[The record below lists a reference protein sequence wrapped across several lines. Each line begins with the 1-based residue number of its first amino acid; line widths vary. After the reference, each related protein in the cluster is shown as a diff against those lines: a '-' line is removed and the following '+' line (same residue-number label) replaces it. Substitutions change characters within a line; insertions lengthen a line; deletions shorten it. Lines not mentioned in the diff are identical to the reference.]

1 MNNSKTT
8 RKVSY
13 FTRFLWFVAGADVEM
28 LSLCPLDYKK
38 YEAIGMTILMTSLVG
53 FAAGSSAAWYFTEDA
68 LWTLVFGLF
77 WSLLI
82 FSIDRSLV
90 VTLKKDPYKKSY
102 YVLPLVFRGFLAI
115 LVAGIMSIP
124 LELLVF
130 NGFIQ
135 NDIENYKSDLLKQ
148 QHKDSFDAQQSA
160 EYHSKSKSLNQ
171 LLKME
176 SCKKDDIEM
185 LINNKRSERQREVN
199 MLNHPNTTTYNNA
212 KANANGLQRQLNE
225 LYSLPN
231 SDYRRNRIPGLRSQ
245 ISHQRSV
252 MASERNAWNSK
263 VNARILEL
271 DNEIAQ
277 LSDALRV
284 VKEKIAKTD
293 REKQRVDSTSV
304 SYQTRAEESLNKTD
318 ERFRNGN
325 NFTLYYAVLAHAIY
339 KTHKVT
345 HERMGT
351 DGKTYTYETEEFV
364 NKDFMFLLWFIR
376 AMFFVIELLPSIVKV
391 VSKAGQYELR
401 VYHQEEELKKYL
413 HSQEYQD
420 YCYKM
425 LHGDNQLE
433 MDLQAQRHDAE
444 KKVQH
449 DIIQAIM
456 NAEESVAKESID
468 NWERLEKGKMLVGN
482 SVLLVYFKKTN
493 GIYK

>member
-1 MNNSKTT
+1 MSNSKTT

-304 SYQTRAEESLNKTD
+304 SYQARAEESLNKTD

-482 SVLLVYFKKTN
+482 SVL
-493 GIYK
+493 

>member
-1 MNNSKTT
+1 MSNSNTT
-8 RKVSY
+8 REVSY
-13 FTRFLWFVAGADVEM
+13 FTRFLWFVAGADIEM

-38 YEAIGMTILMTSLVG
+38 YEAIGMTILMTALVG

-212 KANANGLQRQLNE
+212 KASSNGLQRQLNE

-245 ISHQRSV
+245 INHERRI

-304 SYQTRAEESLNKTD
+304 SYQARAEESLNKTD

-482 SVLLVYFKKTN
+482 SVL
-493 GIYK
+493 

>member
-1 MNNSKTT
+1 MSNSKTT
-8 RKVSY
+8 REVSF
-13 FTRFLWFVAGADVEM
+13 FTRFLWFVAGADIEM

-148 QHKDSFDAQQSA
+148 QHQDSFDAQQAA
-160 EYHSKSKSLNQ
+160 EYDSKSKSLDQ
-171 LLKME
+171 LLKSE
-176 SCKKDDIEM
+176 SNKKDDIITA
-185 LINNKRSERQREVN
+185 INDKRSERQREAN

-212 KANANGLQRQLNE
+212 QASANGLQRQLNE
-225 LYSLPN
+225 LYSLSN

-252 MASERNAWNSK
+252 MASERNAWNTK
-263 VNARILEL
+263 VNARISEL

-284 VKEKIAKTD
+284 AKENIARTD

-304 SYQTRAEESLNKTD
+304 SYQARAEESLNKTD

-449 DIIQAIM
+449 DIIQAII
-456 NAEESVAKESID
+456 NAEESVAKDSID
-468 NWERLEKGKMLVGN
+468 NWEKLEKGKMLVRN
-482 SVLLVYFKKTN
+482 SVL
-493 GIYK
+493 

>member
-212 KANANGLQRQLNE
+212 QASANGLQRQLNE

-263 VNARILEL
+263 VNAHISEL

-304 SYQTRAEESLNKTD
+304 SYQARAEESLNKTD

-482 SVLLVYFKKTN
+482 SVL
-493 GIYK
+493 

>member
-1 MNNSKTT
+1 MSNSKTT
-8 RKVSY
+8 REVSF
-13 FTRFLWFVAGADVEM
+13 FTRFLWFVAGADIEM

-38 YEAIGMTILMTSLVG
+38 YEAIGMTILMTALVG

-148 QHKDSFDAQQSA
+148 QHQDSFDAQQSA

-263 VNARILEL
+263 VNAHISEL

-304 SYQTRAEESLNKTD
+304 SYQARAEESLNKTD

-449 DIIQAIM
+449 DIIQAII
-456 NAEESVAKESID
+456 NAEESVAKDSID
-468 NWERLEKGKMLVGN
+468 NWERLEKGKMLVRN
-482 SVLLVYFKKTN
+482 SVL
-493 GIYK
+493 

>member
-1 MNNSKTT
+1 MSNSNTT
-8 RKVSY
+8 REVSY
-13 FTRFLWFVAGADVEM
+13 FTRFLWFVAGADIEM

-252 MASERNAWNSK
+252 MASERNAWNTK

-304 SYQTRAEESLNKTD
+304 SYQARAEESLNKTD

-482 SVLLVYFKKTN
+482 SVL
-493 GIYK
+493 

>member
-1 MNNSKTT
+1 MSNSKTT

-13 FTRFLWFVAGADVEM
+13 FTRFLWFVAGADVKM

-148 QHKDSFDAQQSA
+148 QHQDSFDAQQAA
-160 EYHSKSKSLNQ
+160 EYDSKSKSLNQ
-171 LLKME
+171 LLKTE
-176 SCKKDDIEM
+176 SSKKDDIEM
-185 LINNKRSERQREVN
+185 SINNKRSERQREVN

-263 VNARILEL
+263 VNAHISEF

-277 LSDALRV
+277 LSEALRV

-304 SYQTRAEESLNKTD
+304 SYQARAEESLNKTD

-482 SVLLVYFKKTN
+482 SVL
-493 GIYK
+493 

>member
-1 MNNSKTT
+1 MSNSNTT
-8 RKVSY
+8 REVSC
-13 FTRFLWFVAGADVEM
+13 FTRFLWFVAGADIEM

-148 QHKDSFDAQQSA
+148 QHQDSFDAQQAA
-160 EYHSKSKSLNQ
+160 EYDSKSKSLDQ
-171 LLKME
+171 LLKSE
-176 SCKKDDIEM
+176 SNKKDDIITA
-185 LINNKRSERQREVN
+185 INDKRSERQREAN

-212 KANANGLQRQLNE
+212 QASANGLQRQLNE
-225 LYSLPN
+225 LYSLSN

-263 VNARILEL
+263 VNARISEL

-284 VKEKIAKTD
+284 AKENIARTD

-304 SYQTRAEESLNKTD
+304 SYQAMAEESLNKTD

-449 DIIQAIM
+449 DIIQAII
-456 NAEESVAKESID
+456 NAEESVAKDSID
-468 NWERLEKGKMLVGN
+468 NWEKLEKGKMLVRNG
-482 SVLLVYFKKTN
+482 VL
-493 GIYK
+493 

>member
-1 MNNSKTT
+1 MSNSNTT
-8 RKVSY
+8 REVSC
-13 FTRFLWFVAGADVEM
+13 FTRFLWFVAGADIEM

-38 YEAIGMTILMTSLVG
+38 YEAIGMTIMMTSLVG

-148 QHKDSFDAQQSA
+148 QHQDSFDAQQAA
-160 EYHSKSKSLNQ
+160 EYDSKSKSLDQ
-171 LLKME
+171 LLKSE
-176 SCKKDDIEM
+176 SNKKDDIITA
-185 LINNKRSERQREVN
+185 INDKRSERQREAN

-212 KANANGLQRQLNE
+212 QASANGLQRQLNE
-225 LYSLPN
+225 LYSLSN

-263 VNARILEL
+263 VNARISEL

-284 VKEKIAKTD
+284 AKENIARTD

-304 SYQTRAEESLNKTD
+304 SYQARAEESLNKTD

-449 DIIQAIM
+449 DIIQAII
-456 NAEESVAKESID
+456 NAEESVAKDSID
-468 NWERLEKGKMLVGN
+468 NWEKLEKGKMLVRN
-482 SVLLVYFKKTN
+482 SVL
-493 GIYK
+493 

>member
-1 MNNSKTT
+1 MSNSNTT
-8 RKVSY
+8 REVSC
-13 FTRFLWFVAGADVEM
+13 FTRFLWFVAGADIEM

-148 QHKDSFDAQQSA
+148 QHQDSFDAQQAA
-160 EYHSKSKSLNQ
+160 EYDSKSKSLDQ
-171 LLKME
+171 LLKSE
-176 SCKKDDIEM
+176 SNKKDDIITA
-185 LINNKRSERQREVN
+185 INDKRSERQREAN

-212 KANANGLQRQLNE
+212 QASANGLQRQLNE
-225 LYSLPN
+225 LYSLSN

-263 VNARILEL
+263 VNARISEL

-284 VKEKIAKTD
+284 AKENIARTD

-304 SYQTRAEESLNKTD
+304 SYQARAEESLNKTD

-449 DIIQAIM
+449 DIIQAII
-456 NAEESVAKESID
+456 NAEESVAKDSID
-468 NWERLEKGKMLVGN
+468 NWERLEKGKMLVRN
-482 SVLLVYFKKTN
+482 SVL
-493 GIYK
+493 

>member
-1 MNNSKTT
+1 MSNSNTT
-8 RKVSY
+8 REVSC
-13 FTRFLWFVAGADVEM
+13 FTRFLWFVAGADIEM

-148 QHKDSFDAQQSA
+148 QHQDSFDAQQAA
-160 EYHSKSKSLNQ
+160 EYDSKSKSLDQ
-171 LLKME
+171 LLKSE
-176 SCKKDDIEM
+176 SNKKDDIVTA
-185 LINNKRSERQREVN
+185 INDKRSERQREAN

-212 KANANGLQRQLNE
+212 QASANGLQRQLNE
-225 LYSLPN
+225 LYSLSN

-252 MASERNAWNSK
+252 MASERNAWNTK
-263 VNARILEL
+263 VNARISEL

-284 VKEKIAKTD
+284 AKENIARTD

-304 SYQTRAEESLNKTD
+304 SYQARAEESLNKTD

-449 DIIQAIM
+449 DIIQAII
-456 NAEESVAKESID
+456 NAEESVAKDSID
-468 NWERLEKGKMLVGN
+468 NWERLEKGKMLVRN
-482 SVLLVYFKKTN
+482 SVL
-493 GIYK
+493 

>member
-1 MNNSKTT
+1 MSNSNTT
-8 RKVSY
+8 REVSC
-13 FTRFLWFVAGADVEM
+13 FTRFLWFVAGADIEM

-124 LELLVF
+124 LELLAF

-148 QHKDSFDAQQSA
+148 QHQDSFDAQQAA
-160 EYHSKSKSLNQ
+160 EYDSKSKSLDQ
-171 LLKME
+171 LLKSE
-176 SCKKDDIEM
+176 SNKKDDIITA
-185 LINNKRSERQREVN
+185 INDKRSERQREAN

-212 KANANGLQRQLNE
+212 QASANGLQRQLNE
-225 LYSLPN
+225 LYSLSN

-263 VNARILEL
+263 VNARISEL

-284 VKEKIAKTD
+284 AKENIARTD

-304 SYQTRAEESLNKTD
+304 SYQARAEESLNKTD

-449 DIIQAIM
+449 DIIQAII
-456 NAEESVAKESID
+456 NAEESVAKDSID
-468 NWERLEKGKMLVGN
+468 NWEKLEKGKMLVRNG
-482 SVLLVYFKKTN
+482 VL
-493 GIYK
+493 

>member
-1 MNNSKTT
+1 MSNSKTT

-53 FAAGSSAAWYFTEDA
+53 FAAGSSAAWYFTKDA

-160 EYHSKSKSLNQ
+160 EYHSKSRSLNQ

-212 KANANGLQRQLNE
+212 QASANGLQRQLNE

-263 VNARILEL
+263 VNAHISEL

-304 SYQTRAEESLNKTD
+304 SYQARAEESLNKTD

-444 KKVQH
+444 KKVQY
-449 DIIQAIM
+449 DIIQAII
-456 NAEESVAKESID
+456 NAEESVAKDSID
-468 NWERLEKGKMLVGN
+468 NWEKLEKGKMLTRN
-482 SVLLVYFKKTN
+482 SVL
-493 GIYK
+493 

>member
-1 MNNSKTT
+1 MSNSNTT
-8 RKVSY
+8 REVSY
-13 FTRFLWFVAGADVEM
+13 FTRFLWFVAGADIEM

-53 FAAGSSAAWYFTEDA
+53 FAAGSSAAWYFTEEA

-148 QHKDSFDAQQSA
+148 QHQDSFDAQQAA
-160 EYHSKSKSLNQ
+160 EYDSKSKSLDQ
-171 LLKME
+171 LLKSE
-176 SCKKDDIEM
+176 SNKKDDIITA
-185 LINNKRSERQREVN
+185 INDKRSERQREVN

-212 KANANGLQRQLNE
+212 QASANGLQRQLNE

-231 SDYRRNRIPGLRSQ
+231 SDYRRNRIPGLRSL

-252 MASERNAWNSK
+252 MASERNAWNTK
-263 VNARILEL
+263 VNARISEL

-284 VKEKIAKTD
+284 AKENIARTD
-293 REKQRVDSTSV
+293 KEKQRVDSTSV
-304 SYQTRAEESLNKTD
+304 SYQARAEESLNKTD

-449 DIIQAIM
+449 DIIRAII
-456 NAEESVAKESID
+456 NAEESVAKDSID
-468 NWERLEKGKMLVGN
+468 NWEKLEKGKMLVRN
-482 SVLLVYFKKTN
+482 NVL
-493 GIYK
+493 

>member
-1 MNNSKTT
+1 MSNSNTT
-8 RKVSY
+8 REVSC
-13 FTRFLWFVAGADVEM
+13 FTRFLWFVAGADIEM

-148 QHKDSFDAQQSA
+148 QHQDSFDAQQAA
-160 EYHSKSKSLNQ
+160 EYDSKSKSLDQ
-171 LLKME
+171 LLKSE
-176 SCKKDDIEM
+176 SNKKDDIITA
-185 LINNKRSERQREVN
+185 INDKRSERQREAN

-212 KANANGLQRQLNE
+212 QASANGLQRQLNE

-263 VNARILEL
+263 VNARISEL

-284 VKEKIAKTD
+284 AKENIARTD

-304 SYQTRAEESLNKTD
+304 SYQARAEESLNKTD

-449 DIIQAIM
+449 DIIQAII
-456 NAEESVAKESID
+456 NAEESVAKDSID
-468 NWERLEKGKMLVGN
+468 NWEKFEKGKMLVRN
-482 SVLLVYFKKTN
+482 SVL
-493 GIYK
+493 

>member
-1 MNNSKTT
+1 MNNSSTIKE
-8 RKVSY
+8 VSL

-53 FAAGSSAAWYFTEDA
+53 FAAGSSAAWYFTEDG
-68 LWTLVFGLF
+68 LWTFIFGLF

-102 YVLPLVFRGFLAI
+102 YVLPLVFRGFMAI

-148 QHKDSFDAQQSA
+148 QQEDSFDAQQAA
-160 EYHSKSKSLNQ
+160 EYDSKSKSLDQ
-171 LLKME
+171 MLKTE
-176 SCKKDDIEM
+176 SSKKDDILM
-185 LINNKRSERQREVN
+185 SINNKRSERQREVN
-199 MLNHPNTTTYNNA
+199 KLNHPNTTVYNNA
-212 KANANGLQRQLNE
+212 QASVNGLQRQLNE
-225 LYSLPN
+225 LASLPS
-231 SDYRRNRIPGLRSQ
+231 SDIRRNRIPGFRSQ

-252 MASERNAWNSK
+252 MASERNTWNSK
-263 VNARILEL
+263 VNVRISEL
-271 DNEIAQ
+271 DNEIAH
-277 LSDALRV
+277 LSDALNV
-284 VKEKIAKTD
+284 AKENIARTD

-304 SYQTRAEESLNKTD
+304 IYQTRAEESLNKTD

-345 HERMGT
+345 HEHMGA
-351 DGKTYTYETEEFV
+351 DGKTITYETEEYV

-391 VSKAGQYELR
+391 VSKVGQYELR

-413 HSQEYQD
+413 KSQGYQD
-420 YCYKM
+420 YCYNM
-425 LHGDNQLE
+425 LHGDHKLE
-433 MDLQAQRHDAE
+433 MELQAQRHDAE

-449 DIIQAIM
+449 DIIQAIIT
-456 NAEESVAKESID
+456 AEEAVAKDSID
-468 NWERLEKGKMLVGN
+468 NWEKLEKGKMLVCN
-482 SVLLVYFKKTN
+482 SVL
-493 GIYK
+493 

>member
-1 MNNSKTT
+1 MSNSNTT
-8 RKVSY
+8 REVSC
-13 FTRFLWFVAGADVEM
+13 FTRFLWFVAGADIEM

-263 VNARILEL
+263 VNARISEL

-284 VKEKIAKTD
+284 AKENIARTD

-304 SYQTRAEESLNKTD
+304 SYQARAEESLNKTD

-482 SVLLVYFKKTN
+482 SVL
-493 GIYK
+493 

>member
-1 MNNSKTT
+1 MSNSKTT
-8 RKVSY
+8 REVSF
-13 FTRFLWFVAGADVEM
+13 FTRFLWFVAGADIEM

-53 FAAGSSAAWYFTEDA
+53 FAAGSSAAWYFTEDT
-68 LWTLVFGLF
+68 LWTLAFGLF

-148 QHKDSFDAQQSA
+148 QHQDSFDAQQSA
-160 EYHSKSKSLNQ
+160 EYDSKSKSLDQ
-171 LLKME
+171 LLKRE
-176 SCKKDDIEM
+176 SNKKDDIITA
-185 LINNKRSERQREVN
+185 INDKRSERQREVN

-304 SYQTRAEESLNKTD
+304 SYQARAEESLNKTD

-339 KTHKVT
+339 KTQKVT
-345 HERMGT
+345 HERKGT

-444 KKVQH
+444 KKVQY
-449 DIIQAIM
+449 DIIQAII
-456 NAEESVAKESID
+456 NAEESVAKDSID
-468 NWERLEKGKMLVGN
+468 NWEKLEKGKMLARN
-482 SVLLVYFKKTN
+482 SVL
-493 GIYK
+493 

>member
-1 MNNSKTT
+1 MSNSNTT
-8 RKVSY
+8 REVSY

-212 KANANGLQRQLNE
+212 KANTNGLQRQLNE

-263 VNARILEL
+263 VNAHISEL

-304 SYQTRAEESLNKTD
+304 SYQARAEESLNKTD

-449 DIIQAIM
+449 DIIQAII
-456 NAEESVAKESID
+456 NAEESVAKDSID
-468 NWERLEKGKMLVGN
+468 NWEKLEKGKMLTRN
-482 SVLLVYFKKTN
+482 SVL
-493 GIYK
+493 

>member
-1 MNNSKTT
+1 MSNSKTT
-8 RKVSY
+8 REVSY
-13 FTRFLWFVAGADVEM
+13 FTRFLWFVAGADIEM

-135 NDIENYKSDLLKQ
+135 NDIENYESDLLKQ
-148 QHKDSFDAQQSA
+148 QHEDSFDAQQAA
-160 EYHSKSKSLNQ
+160 EYDSKSESLNQ
-171 LLKME
+171 LLKTE
-176 SCKKDDIEM
+176 SSKKDDIEM
-185 LINNKRSERQREVN
+185 SINSKRSEKQRELN
-199 MLNHPNTTTYNNA
+199 KLNHPNTTTYNNA
-212 KANANGLQRQLNE
+212 QASANGLQRQLNE

-252 MASERNAWNSK
+252 MASERNAWNTK
-263 VNARILEL
+263 VNARISEL

-284 VKEKIAKTD
+284 AKENIARTD

-304 SYQTRAEESLNKTD
+304 SYQARAEESLNKTD

-345 HERMGT
+345 HERMGA

-449 DIIQAIM
+449 DIIQAII
-456 NAEESVAKESID
+456 NAEESVAKDSID
-468 NWERLEKGKMLVGN
+468 NWEKLEKGKMLVRN
-482 SVLLVYFKKTN
+482 SVL
-493 GIYK
+493 

>member
-1 MNNSKTT
+1 MSNSNTT
-8 RKVSY
+8 REVSF
-13 FTRFLWFVAGADVEM
+13 FTRFLWFVAGADIEM

-68 LWTLVFGLF
+68 LWTLVFGMF

-148 QHKDSFDAQQSA
+148 QHQDSFDAQQAA
-160 EYHSKSKSLNQ
+160 EYDSKSKSLDQ
-171 LLKME
+171 LLKSE
-176 SCKKDDIEM
+176 SNKKDDIITA
-185 LINNKRSERQREVN
+185 INDKRSERQREAN

-212 KANANGLQRQLNE
+212 QASANGLQRQLNE
-225 LYSLPN
+225 LYSLSN

-263 VNARILEL
+263 VNARISEL

-284 VKEKIAKTD
+284 AKENIARTD

-304 SYQTRAEESLNKTD
+304 SYQARAEESLNKTD

-449 DIIQAIM
+449 DIIQAII
-456 NAEESVAKESID
+456 NAEESVAKDSID
-468 NWERLEKGKMLVGN
+468 NWEKLEKGKMLVRN
-482 SVLLVYFKKTN
+482 SVL
-493 GIYK
+493 

>member
-1 MNNSKTT
+1 MSNSNTT
-8 RKVSY
+8 REVSC
-13 FTRFLWFVAGADVEM
+13 FTRFLWFVAGADIEM

-148 QHKDSFDAQQSA
+148 QHQDSFDAQQAA
-160 EYHSKSKSLNQ
+160 EYDSKSKSLDQ
-171 LLKME
+171 LLKSE
-176 SCKKDDIEM
+176 SNKKDDIITS
-185 LINNKRSERQREVN
+185 INDKRSERQREVN

-212 KANANGLQRQLNE
+212 QASANGLQRQLNE
-225 LYSLPN
+225 LYSLSN

-263 VNARILEL
+263 VNARISEL

-284 VKEKIAKTD
+284 AKENIARTD

-304 SYQTRAEESLNKTD
+304 SYQARAEESLNKTD

-449 DIIQAIM
+449 DIIQAII
-456 NAEESVAKESID
+456 NAEESVAKDSID
-468 NWERLEKGKMLVGN
+468 NWEKLEKGKMLVRN
-482 SVLLVYFKKTN
+482 SVL
-493 GIYK
+493 

>member
-1 MNNSKTT
+1 MSNSKTT
-8 RKVSY
+8 REVSF
-13 FTRFLWFVAGADVEM
+13 FTRFLWFVAGADIEM

-263 VNARILEL
+263 VNAHISEL

-304 SYQTRAEESLNKTD
+304 SYQARAEESLNKTD

-444 KKVQH
+444 KKVQY
-449 DIIQAIM
+449 DIIQAII
-456 NAEESVAKESID
+456 NAEESVAKDSID
-468 NWERLEKGKMLVGN
+468 NWEKLEKGKLLARS
-482 SVLLVYFKKTN
+482 SVL
-493 GIYK
+493 

>member
-1 MNNSKTT
+1 MSNSNTT
-8 RKVSY
+8 REVSC
-13 FTRFLWFVAGADVEM
+13 FTRFLWFVAGADIEM

-148 QHKDSFDAQQSA
+148 QHQDSFDAQQAA
-160 EYHSKSKSLNQ
+160 EYDSKSKSLDQ
-171 LLKME
+171 LLKSE
-176 SCKKDDIEM
+176 SNKKDDIITA
-185 LINNKRSERQREVN
+185 INDKRSERQREAN

-212 KANANGLQRQLNE
+212 QASANGLQRQLNE
-225 LYSLPN
+225 LYSLSN

-263 VNARILEL
+263 VNARISEL

-304 SYQTRAEESLNKTD
+304 SYQARAEESLNKTD

-351 DGKTYTYETEEFV
+351 DGKTYNYETEEFV

-482 SVLLVYFKKTN
+482 SVL
-493 GIYK
+493 

>member
-1 MNNSKTT
+1 MSISKTT
-8 RKVSY
+8 REVSY
-13 FTRFLWFVAGADVEM
+13 LTRFLWFIAGADIEM

-38 YEAIGMTILMTSLVG
+38 YEAIGMTILMTALVG

-160 EYHSKSKSLNQ
+160 EYHSKSRSLNQ

-263 VNARILEL
+263 VNAHISEL

-304 SYQTRAEESLNKTD
+304 SYQARAEESLNKTD

-482 SVLLVYFKKTN
+482 SVL
-493 GIYK
+493 

>member
-1 MNNSKTT
+1 MSNSRTT
-8 RKVSY
+8 RKVSD
-13 FTRFLWFVAGADVEM
+13 FTRFLWFVAGADIEM

-148 QHKDSFDAQQSA
+148 QHQDSFDAQQAA
-160 EYHSKSKSLNQ
+160 EYDSKSKSLDQ
-171 LLKME
+171 LLKSE
-176 SCKKDDIEM
+176 SNKKDDIITA
-185 LINNKRSERQREVN
+185 INDKRSERQREAN

-212 KANANGLQRQLNE
+212 QASANGLQRQLNE
-225 LYSLPN
+225 LYSLSN

-263 VNARILEL
+263 VNARISEL

-284 VKEKIAKTD
+284 AKENIARTD

-304 SYQTRAEESLNKTD
+304 SYQARAEESLNKTD

-364 NKDFMFLLWFIR
+364 NKDFIFLLWFIR

-444 KKVQH
+444 KKVQY
-449 DIIQAIM
+449 DIIQAII
-456 NAEESVAKESID
+456 NAEESVAKDSID
-468 NWERLEKGKMLVGN
+468 NWEKLEKGKMLACN
-482 SVLLVYFKKTN
+482 SVL
-493 GIYK
+493 

>member
-1 MNNSKTT
+1 MSNSNTT
-8 RKVSY
+8 REVSC
-13 FTRFLWFVAGADVEM
+13 FTRFLWFVAGADIEM

-148 QHKDSFDAQQSA
+148 QHQDSFDAQQAA
-160 EYHSKSKSLNQ
+160 EYDSKSKSLYQ
-171 LLKME
+171 LLKTE
-176 SCKKDDIEM
+176 SSKKDDIEM
-185 LINNKRSERQREVN
+185 SINNKRSERQREVN

-212 KANANGLQRQLNE
+212 KASSNGLQRQLNE

-263 VNARILEL
+263 VNAHISEL

-304 SYQTRAEESLNKTD
+304 SYQARAEESLNKTD

-444 KKVQH
+444 KKVQY
-449 DIIQAIM
+449 DIIQAII
-456 NAEESVAKESID
+456 NAEESVAKDSID
-468 NWERLEKGKMLVGN
+468 NWEKLEKGKMLARN
-482 SVLLVYFKKTN
+482 SVL
-493 GIYK
+493 

>member
-1 MNNSKTT
+1 MSISKTT
-8 RKVSY
+8 REVSY
-13 FTRFLWFVAGADVEM
+13 LTRFLWFIAGADIEM

-38 YEAIGMTILMTSLVG
+38 YEAIGMTILMTALVG

-185 LINNKRSERQREVN
+185 LINNKRSERQREMN
-199 MLNHPNTTTYNNA
+199 MLNHSNTTTYNNA

-263 VNARILEL
+263 VNAHISEL

-304 SYQTRAEESLNKTD
+304 SYQARAEESLNKTD

-482 SVLLVYFKKTN
+482 SVL
-493 GIYK
+493 

>member
-1 MNNSKTT
+1 MSISKTT
-8 RKVSY
+8 REVSY
-13 FTRFLWFVAGADVEM
+13 LTRFLWFIAGADIEM

-38 YEAIGMTILMTSLVG
+38 YEAIGMTILMTALVG

-304 SYQTRAEESLNKTD
+304 SYQARAEESLNKTD

-444 KKVQH
+444 KKVQY
-449 DIIQAIM
+449 DIIQAII
-456 NAEESVAKESID
+456 NAEESVAKDSID
-468 NWERLEKGKMLVGN
+468 NWEKLEKGKMLVGN
-482 SVLLVYFKKTN
+482 SVL
-493 GIYK
+493 

>member
-1 MNNSKTT
+1 MSNSNTT
-8 RKVSY
+8 REVSY
-13 FTRFLWFVAGADVEM
+13 FTRFLWFVAGADIEM

-148 QHKDSFDAQQSA
+148 QHQDSFDAQQAA
-160 EYHSKSKSLNQ
+160 EYDSKSKSLDQ
-171 LLKME
+171 LLKSE
-176 SCKKDDIEM
+176 SNKKDDIITA
-185 LINNKRSERQREVN
+185 INDKRSERQREVN

-212 KANANGLQRQLNE
+212 QASANGLQRQLNE

-252 MASERNAWNSK
+252 MASERNAWNTK
-263 VNARILEL
+263 VNARISEL

-284 VKEKIAKTD
+284 AKENIARTD

-304 SYQTRAEESLNKTD
+304 SYQARAEESLNKTD

-449 DIIQAIM
+449 DIIQAII
-456 NAEESVAKESID
+456 NAEESVAKDSID
-468 NWERLEKGKMLVGN
+468 NWERLEKGKMLVRN
-482 SVLLVYFKKTN
+482 SVL
-493 GIYK
+493 

>member
-1 MNNSKTT
+1 MSNSNTT
-8 RKVSY
+8 REVSC
-13 FTRFLWFVAGADVEM
+13 FTRFLWFVAGADIEM

-148 QHKDSFDAQQSA
+148 QHQDSFDAQQAA
-160 EYHSKSKSLNQ
+160 EYDSKSKSLDQ
-171 LLKME
+171 LLKSE
-176 SCKKDDIEM
+176 SNKKDDIITA
-185 LINNKRSERQREVN
+185 INDKRSERQREAN

-212 KANANGLQRQLNE
+212 QASANGLQRQLNE

-263 VNARILEL
+263 VNARISEL

-284 VKEKIAKTD
+284 AKETIARTD
-293 REKQRVDSTSV
+293 KEKQRVDSTSV
-304 SYQTRAEESLNKTD
+304 SYQARAEESLNKTD

-449 DIIQAIM
+449 DIIQAII
-456 NAEESVAKESID
+456 NAEESVAKDSID
-468 NWERLEKGKMLVGN
+468 NWEKLEKGKMLVRN
-482 SVLLVYFKKTN
+482 SVL
-493 GIYK
+493 

>member
-1 MNNSKTT
+1 MSNSNTT
-8 RKVSY
+8 REVSC
-13 FTRFLWFVAGADVEM
+13 FTRFLWFVAGADIEM

-148 QHKDSFDAQQSA
+148 QHQDSFDAQQAA
-160 EYHSKSKSLNQ
+160 EYDSKSKSLDQ
-171 LLKME
+171 LLKSE
-176 SCKKDDIEM
+176 SNKKDDIITA
-185 LINNKRSERQREVN
+185 INDKRSERQREAN

-212 KANANGLQRQLNE
+212 QASANGLQRQLNE

-263 VNARILEL
+263 VNARISEL

-284 VKEKIAKTD
+284 AKENIARTD
-293 REKQRVDSTSV
+293 KEKQRVDSTSV
-304 SYQTRAEESLNKTD
+304 SYQARAEESLNKTD

-449 DIIQAIM
+449 DIIQAII
-456 NAEESVAKESID
+456 NAEESVAKDSID
-468 NWERLEKGKMLVGN
+468 NWEKLEKGKMLVRN
-482 SVLLVYFKKTN
+482 SVL
-493 GIYK
+493 

>member
-1 MNNSKTT
+1 MSNSNTT
-8 RKVSY
+8 REVSC
-13 FTRFLWFVAGADVEM
+13 FTRFLWFVAGADIEM

-38 YEAIGMTILMTSLVG
+38 YEAIGMTILMTALVG

-212 KANANGLQRQLNE
+212 KASSNGLQRQLNE

-263 VNARILEL
+263 VNAHISEL

-304 SYQTRAEESLNKTD
+304 SYQARAEESLNKTD

-449 DIIQAIM
+449 DIIQAII
-456 NAEESVAKESID
+456 NAEESVAKDSID
-468 NWERLEKGKMLVGN
+468 NWEKLEKGKMLVRN
-482 SVLLVYFKKTN
+482 SVL
-493 GIYK
+493 

>member
-1 MNNSKTT
+1 MSNSNTT
-8 RKVSY
+8 REVSC
-13 FTRFLWFVAGADVEM
+13 FTRFLWFVAGADIEM

-38 YEAIGMTILMTSLVG
+38 YEAIGMPILMTSLVG

-148 QHKDSFDAQQSA
+148 QHQDSFDAQQAA
-160 EYHSKSKSLNQ
+160 EYDSKSKSLDQ
-171 LLKME
+171 LLKSE
-176 SCKKDDIEM
+176 SNKMDDIITA
-185 LINNKRSERQREVN
+185 INDKRSERQREAN

-212 KANANGLQRQLNE
+212 QASANGLQRQLNE
-225 LYSLPN
+225 LYSLSN

-252 MASERNAWNSK
+252 MASERNAWNTK
-263 VNARILEL
+263 VNARISEL

-284 VKEKIAKTD
+284 AKENIARTD

-304 SYQTRAEESLNKTD
+304 SYQARAEESLNKTD

-449 DIIQAIM
+449 DIIQAII
-456 NAEESVAKESID
+456 NAEESVAKDSID
-468 NWERLEKGKMLVGN
+468 NWEKLEKGKMLVRN
-482 SVLLVYFKKTN
+482 SVL
-493 GIYK
+493 

>member
-1 MNNSKTT
+1 MSNSKTT
-8 RKVSY
+8 REVSF
-13 FTRFLWFVAGADVEM
+13 FTRFLWFVAGADIEM

-53 FAAGSSAAWYFTEDA
+53 FAAGSSAAWYFTEDT
-68 LWTLVFGLF
+68 LWTLAFGLF

-148 QHKDSFDAQQSA
+148 QHDDSFDAQQAA
-160 EYHSKSKSLNQ
+160 EYDSKSKSLGQ
-171 LLKME
+171 LLKTE
-176 SCKKDDIEM
+176 SSKKDNIEM
-185 LINNKRSERQREVN
+185 SINNKRSERQREVN

-212 KANANGLQRQLNE
+212 QASVNGLQRQLNE

-252 MASERNAWNSK
+252 MASEINAWNSK
-263 VNARILEL
+263 VNARISEL

-284 VKEKIAKTD
+284 AKETIARTD
-293 REKQRVDSTSV
+293 KEKQRVDSTSV
-304 SYQTRAEESLNKTD
+304 SYQARAEESLNKTD

-449 DIIQAIM
+449 DIIQAII
-456 NAEESVAKESID
+456 NAEESVAKDSID
-468 NWERLEKGKMLVGN
+468 NWERLEKGKMLVRN
-482 SVLLVYFKKTN
+482 SVL
-493 GIYK
+493 

>member
-1 MNNSKTT
+1 MSNSKTT

-13 FTRFLWFVAGADVEM
+13 FTRFLWFVAGADVKM

-212 KANANGLQRQLNE
+212 KANTNGLQRQLNE

-263 VNARILEL
+263 VNAHISEL

-304 SYQTRAEESLNKTD
+304 SYQARAEESLNKTD

-449 DIIQAIM
+449 DIIQAII
-456 NAEESVAKESID
+456 NAEESVAKDSID
-468 NWERLEKGKMLVGN
+468 NWEKLEKGKMLTRN
-482 SVLLVYFKKTN
+482 SVL
-493 GIYK
+493 

>member
-1 MNNSKTT
+1 MSNSNTT
-8 RKVSY
+8 REVSC
-13 FTRFLWFVAGADVEM
+13 FTRFLWFVAGADIEM

-148 QHKDSFDAQQSA
+148 QHQDSFDAQQAA
-160 EYHSKSKSLNQ
+160 EYDSKSKSLDQ
-171 LLKME
+171 LLKSE
-176 SCKKDDIEM
+176 SNKKDDIITS
-185 LINNKRSERQREVN
+185 INDKRSERQREVN

-212 KANANGLQRQLNE
+212 QASANGLQRQLNE
-225 LYSLPN
+225 LYSLSN

-252 MASERNAWNSK
+252 MASERNAWNLK
-263 VNARILEL
+263 VNARISEL

-284 VKEKIAKTD
+284 AKENIARTD
-293 REKQRVDSTSV
+293 KEKQRVDSTSV
-304 SYQTRAEESLNKTD
+304 SYQARAEESLNKTD

-449 DIIQAIM
+449 DIIQAII
-456 NAEESVAKESID
+456 NAEESVAKDSID
-468 NWERLEKGKMLVGN
+468 NWEKLEKGKMLVRN
-482 SVLLVYFKKTN
+482 NVL
-493 GIYK
+493 

>member
-1 MNNSKTT
+1 MSNSNTT
-8 RKVSY
+8 REVSC
-13 FTRFLWFVAGADVEM
+13 FTRFLWFVAGADIEM

-212 KANANGLQRQLNE
+212 KASSNGLQRQLNE

-263 VNARILEL
+263 VNARISEL

-284 VKEKIAKTD
+284 AKENIARTD

-304 SYQTRAEESLNKTD
+304 SYQARAEESLNKTD

-482 SVLLVYFKKTN
+482 SVL
-493 GIYK
+493 

>member
-1 MNNSKTT
+1 MSNSNTT
-8 RKVSY
+8 REVSC
-13 FTRFLWFVAGADVEM
+13 FTRFLWFVAGADIEM

-263 VNARILEL
+263 VNAHISEL

-304 SYQTRAEESLNKTD
+304 SYQARAEESLNKTD

-444 KKVQH
+444 KKVQY
-449 DIIQAIM
+449 DIIQAII
-456 NAEESVAKESID
+456 NAEESVAKDSID
-468 NWERLEKGKMLVGN
+468 NWEKLEKGKMLVGN
-482 SVLLVYFKKTN
+482 SVL
-493 GIYK
+493 